1 MDETSYKASDERNS
15 ISVLFDLRSE
25 ENCFIELQFSEDD
38 ALSIINMKHLGK
50 SNIPIGSIGGTASLG
65 SGKSAERSICLS
77 YRNGNRGTGT
87 VSYPY
92 EKLSALLN
100 EALTELSGR

>member
-1 MDETSYKASDERNS
+1 MDETSYKVSVEDNS
-15 ISVLFDLRSE
+15 IRVHFDLRSE
-25 ENCFIELQFSEDD
+25 ENCFIELQFSEGD

-50 SNIPIGSIGGTASLG
+50 TNIPIGSIGGAASLG
-65 SGKSAERSICLS
+65 SGKPAERDICLA

-87 VSYPY
+87 VNYPY
-92 EKLSALLN
+92 ERLSALLN